1 MNLLLIGAGQL
12 GSRHLQS
19 CLKYRERLNIFVV
32 DNSEASLKLSK
43 SRALEIENNYNH
55 KVQYLTDIAMIKE
68 PSFDYLI
75 IATGASVRLSVLAR
89 ALKLF
94 HIKHAILEKVLF
106 QDLQSYTDA
115 DQLIKN
121 ANLTTFVNCP
131 LRVYPFFKEIKRKYI
146 SNRNRTRL
154 HFVGGERFGLACN
167 SIHYLD
173 LLNFLTDENL
183 ESINAEQLDD
193 GYVASKRP
201 GNIEFTGVIKASYE
215 SGAYLSIEAVK
226 GSKQDSIIEISN
238 GNYRILINESSAK
251 YKVFEGEEL
260 LEDSSYKIL
269 YQSDLSHLMINQLE
283 KTGMC
288 ELIAFQES
296 VHLHKELITK
306 LLEHQNKFSTNAT
319 STLSIT

>member
-19 CLKYRERLNIFVV
+19 CLKYGERLNIFVV
-32 DNSEASLKLSK
+32 DNSEDSLNLAK
-43 SRALEIENNYNH
+43 SRALEIENKHNH
-55 KVQYLTDIAMIKE
+55 EVQFLSDLSMIKE

-75 IATGASVRLSVLAR
+75 IATGASVRFSVLAR

-94 HIKHAILEKVLF
+94 NIKHAILEKVLF
-106 QDLQSYTDA
+106 QDLQSYADA
-115 DQLIKN
+115 SQLIKD
-121 ANLTTFVNCP
+121 ANLNTFVNCP
-131 LRVYPFFKEIKRKYI
+131 LRAYPFFKEIKRKYI
-146 SNRNRTRL
+146 STRNRTRL
-154 HFVGGERFGLACN
+154 QFVGGERFGLACN

-173 LLNFLTDENL
+173 LLNFLTEEKLEN
-183 ESINAEQLDD
+183 IDAQQLDD
-193 GYVASKRP
+193 GYVVSKRR

-215 SGAYLSIEAVK
+215 SGAYLTIESVK
-226 GSKQDSIIEISN
+226 GSEQDSVFEITN

-260 LEDSSYKIL
+260 LEDSGYKIL
-269 YQSDLSHLMINQLE
+269 YQSDLSHLMISQLE

-296 VHLHKELITK
+296 VHLHKEMITK
-306 LLEHQNKFSTNAT
+306 LLEHHNKFSTYAT